1 MKILVDENVPRITV
15 DTLVNDGH
23 DVVDFRNTGKKG
35 LSDEDLFLVAQQDQ
49 RLLITTDKGFVRNR
63 REPHDGILIVRLRQP
78 NSLKIHRR
86 ILRALAQF
94 RPEEWPGLCV
104 VMRDVVQ
111 VVYRTETRE

>member
-15 DTLVNDGH
+15 DELVKHGH
-23 DVVDFRNTGKKG
+23 DVVDFRSTGKKG
-35 LSDEDLFLVAQQDQ
+35 LSDEDLFLIAQRDQ

-63 REPHDGILIVRLRQP
+63 REQHAGILVVRLRQP
-78 NSLKIHRR
+78 NSFKIHQRV
-86 ILRALAQF
+86 LQAVAQF

-111 VVYRTETRE
+111 VVYRTDMNE